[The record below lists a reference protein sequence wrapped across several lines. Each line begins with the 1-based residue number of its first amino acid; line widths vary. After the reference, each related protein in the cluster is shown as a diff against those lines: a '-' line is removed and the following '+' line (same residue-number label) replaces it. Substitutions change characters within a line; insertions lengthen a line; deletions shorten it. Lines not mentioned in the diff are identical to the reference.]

1 MDINIKNTNYSGEVL
16 EQILTLAAT
25 GNELVE
31 RGLVHIEPGVHG
43 KISVPRLTATK
54 MLRKHVEQ
62 PKEGD
67 SKGGFVYTEKE
78 LEPKDFMV
86 YTEFNPRKLEKIW
99 RKWQPKGNLVFTELP
114 ADIQNL
120 FLIELLKQ
128 VKLELGDHY
137 INGKHGASDEELF
150 NGLVFRMKEDADTI
164 KAGSSAVSM
173 VGKLYAL
180 RSQIPTTLRT
190 NPNLR
195 ILMSVR
201 DFDRYDHELTA
212 QATKGVNHTDVSP
225 SQFKGIKIEALV
237 KWPSD
242 YIVSTL
248 CSTGTDSNLY
258 VAVNLQDDADVVQI
272 DKVTNAGEKYFFKL
286 LMKADTNIAF
296 GQECII
302 LEKVAPKI
310 SADIMALVF
319 PLAGGDQKVV
329 ITTSE
334 EYVVQSVPEG
344 YTATE
349 YEDGLLISA
358 DDNIGGLA
366 AIDDEIVIALK
377 EHTSRK
383 LRISVTQPNE

>member
-1 MDINIKNTNYSGEVL
+1 MAIVIQHTNYSGEVL
-16 EQILTLAAT
+16 EQILTLATT

-31 RGLVHIEPGVHG
+31 RGLVHIEPNVST

-54 MLRKHVEQ
+54 MLQKHKEQ
-62 PKEGD
+62 PTTED
-67 SKGGFVYTEKE
+67 SKGGFVYTEQT

-86 YTEFNPRKLEKIW
+86 YTEFNPRALEKIW
-99 RKWQPKGNLVFTELP
+99 RKWQPKGNLVFIELP
-114 ADIQNL
+114 AEAQNK
-120 FLIELLKQ
+120 FLEELIKQ
-128 VKLELGDHY
+128 VKFELGDHY
-137 INGKHGASDEELF
+137 INGVHGATDDELF
-150 NGLVFRMKEDADTI
+150 NGIVYRMKNAEDTI

-180 RSQIPTTLRT
+180 RSQIPTHLRT

-195 ILMSVR
+195 ILMSVA
-201 DFDRYDHELTA
+201 DFDRYDRELTA
-212 QATKGVNHTDVSP
+212 QTTKGVNHTDISP
-225 SQFKGIKIEALV
+225 KQFKGIKIEPLA

-242 YIVSTL
+242 YLVATI
-248 CSTGTDSNLY
+248 CSMGTDSNLY
-258 VAVNLQDDADVVQI
+258 VAVNLQDDANVVQI

-302 LEKVAPKI
+302 LEKVAPQI
-310 SADIMALVF
+310 SADITELAF
-319 PLAGGDQKVV
+319 PLLGDDKKVV

-334 EYVVQSVPEG
+334 EYVVEYVPEG

-349 YEDGLLISA
+349 YEDGVLISA
-358 DDNIGGLA
+358 DSNKNGLQ
-366 AIDDEIVIALK
+366 AIDDEIIIALK

-383 LRISVTQPNE
+383 LRISVTQPNV